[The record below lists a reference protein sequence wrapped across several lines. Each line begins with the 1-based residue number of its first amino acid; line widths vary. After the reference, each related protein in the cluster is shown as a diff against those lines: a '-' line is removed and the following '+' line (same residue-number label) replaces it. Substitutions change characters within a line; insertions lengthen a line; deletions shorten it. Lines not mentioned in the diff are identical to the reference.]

1 MNIEQMSIFI
11 CKRLVVFN
19 VFSTFEKKKLINSFH
34 IQKIVINL
42 YFLKEIDQFDLKNF
56 IFIFI
61 FIFI

>member
-19 VFSTFEKKKLINSFH
+19 VFSTFEKKNLINSFH

-61 FIFI
+61 